1 MPKFMN
7 VNIKIAFLMLVL
19 IQGVHSVEEYF
30 GRLWE
35 VFQPAK
41 FLSGLVSNNL
51 ETGFLIIN
59 IGLFIFGIW
68 SWAVPVRK
76 DYSIARSIIWIFIV
90 IEMINGI
97 GHPVWAIYEM
107 SYVPGLVTAP
117 ILLILAIYLF
127 REIRKNHMVI

>member
-7 VNIKIAFLMLVL
+7 ANIKIAFLMLVL

>member
-1 MPKFMN
+1 MN
-7 VNIKIAFLMLVL
+7 ANIKIAFLMLVL

-90 IEMINGI
+90 IEIINGI

-127 REIRKNHMVI
+127 REIRKNQTAV

>member
-1 MPKFMN
+1 MN
-7 VNIKIAFLMLVL
+7 ANIKIAFLMLVL

-76 DYSIARSIIWIFIV
+76 DYSIARSTIWIFIV

-127 REIRKNHMVI
+127 REIRKNQTAV

>member
-1 MPKFMN
+1 MN
-7 VNIKIAFLMLVL
+7 ANIKIAFLMLVL

-35 VFQPAK
+35 VFRPAK

-127 REIRKNHMVI
+127 REIRKNQTAV

>member
-1 MPKFMN
+1 MN
-7 VNIKIAFLMLVL
+7 ANIKIAFLMLVL

-107 SYVPGLVTAP
+107 SYVPGLVTAL

-127 REIRKNHMVI
+127 REIRKNQTAV

>member
-1 MPKFMN
+1 MN
-7 VNIKIAFLMLVL
+7 AKIKITFLMLVL

-30 GRLWE
+30 GKLWE

-41 FLSGLVSNNL
+41 FLSSLVSNNL

-76 DYSIARSIIWIFIV
+76 DYAIARSIIWIFIV

-117 ILLILAIYLF
+117 ILLVLAIYLF
-127 REIRKNHMVI
+127 REIRKNHIAV

>member
-1 MPKFMN
+1 MN
-7 VNIKIAFLMLVL
+7 ANIKIAFLMLVL

-127 REIRKNHMVI
+127 REIRKNQIAV

>member
-127 REIRKNHMVI
+127 SEIRKNHMVI

>member
-1 MPKFMN
+1 MN
-7 VNIKIAFLMLVL
+7 ANIKIAFLMLVL

-41 FLSGLVSNNL
+41 FLSGQVSNNL

-127 REIRKNHMVI
+127 REIRKNQTAV

>member
-1 MPKFMN
+1 MN
-7 VNIKIAFLMLVL
+7 ANIKIAFLMLVL

-107 SYVPGLVTAP
+107 SYVPGLVTAL

-127 REIRKNHMVI
+127 REIRKNQIAV

>member
-7 VNIKIAFLMLVL
+7 ANIKIAFLMLVL

-30 GRLWE
+30 GKLWE
-35 VFQPAK
+35 VFQPATI
-41 FLSGLVSNNL
+41 LSSLVSNNL

-68 SWAVPVRK
+68 SWAIPVRK
-76 DYSIARSIIWIFIV
+76 DYSIAGSIIWIFIV
-90 IEMINGI
+90 IEIINGI

-107 SYVPGLVTAP
+107 SYVPGLITAQ

-127 REIRKNHMVI
+127 KEIRKNQIIV

>member
-1 MPKFMN
+1 MN
-7 VNIKIAFLMLVL
+7 ANIKIAFLMLVL

-127 REIRKNHMVI
+127 REIRKNQTAV

>member
-1 MPKFMN
+1 
-7 VNIKIAFLMLVL
+7 MLVL

-107 SYVPGLVTAP
+107 SYVPGLVTAL

-127 REIRKNHMVI
+127 REIRKNQIAV